1 MQITCYYY
9 WRDLSKWTTGK
20 DLFSMF
26 LKGMGLGIA
35 GEFNLIFLDVSFS
48 AGVWN
53 EIIAESLCTCALFSS
68 SFLTQVLFICNLV

>member
-26 LKGMGLGIA
+26 LEGMSLGIA
-35 GEFNLIFLDVSFS
+35 GEFNLIFF
-48 AGVWN
+48 WM
-53 EIIAESLCTCALFSS
+53 
-68 SFLTQVLFICNLV
+68 